1 MMSRRQSGWKARGG
15 QPDAAA
21 AIDMVLDER
30 PQPGERVVYVD
41 DTLVDDSPYQ
51 ARALYNPEQLAE
63 LAQGMREASFQGVLL
78 VRAHPSRPGRYELV
92 FGHRRRL
99 AWRMVCAERAEPC
112 RLPVIVRSFTDAQ
125 LLTIG
130 AQENLQREDLGPL
143 EEAQVVAWHRQL
155 FFERSLADIGTMLG
169 KSESWVK
176 ARSQVAQLPDPLKDV
191 LRDHPSLM
199 SHILEIARIWKKSPA
214 AATRLATLAASDEL
228 TLAQVRSAVREA
240 LDPAPREKENK
251 QSVNEPFVKEGTN
264 KSGELLGAGED
275 RPERRA
281 AVEARDDGGYVRAIQ
296 RQTAEIQR
304 VLMEWSLAVE
314 RSPAQRA
321 AVGAACGQ
329 LIGDLEQLLLRLEGD
344 NSPASSS

>member
-1 MMSRRQSGWKARGG
+1 MSRRQSGWKARGG

-30 PQPGERVVYVD
+30 PQPGERVLFVD
-41 DTLVDDSPYQ
+41 DSLVDDSPYQ
-51 ARALYNPEQLAE
+51 ARALYNPGQLTE
-63 LAQGMREASFQGVLL
+63 LAQGMHEVGFQGVLL
-78 VRAHPSRPGRYELV
+78 VRAHPAKPGRFELV

-99 AWRMVCAERAEPC
+99 AWRQVCAERADSC
-112 RLPVIVRSFTDAQ
+112 RLPVIVRAFSDAQ

-155 FFERSLADIGTMLG
+155 FFERSLAEIGTMLG

-191 LRDHPSLM
+191 LRDHPDLM
-199 SHILEIARIWKKSPA
+199 SHVLEVARVWKKNPA
-214 AATRLATLAASDEL
+214 AATRLATLAATDQL
-228 TLAQVRSAVREA
+228 TLAQVRAAVRDVLEPDA
-240 LDPAPREKENK
+240 RDNKHK
-251 QSVNEPFVKEGTN
+251 QSVDGPPVTEDTGAESPT
-264 KSGELLGAGED
+264 LGGVEM

-281 AVEARDDGGYVRAIQ
+281 AVDTRDDGGHVRAIQ

-304 VLMEWSLAVE
+304 VLMEWSIAVE
-314 RSPAQRA
+314 RTPAQRA

-329 LIGDLEQLLLRLEGD
+329 LIADLEQLLLRLQSEER
-344 NSPASSS
+344 PAAET